1 MRIFIVG
8 TDLPGRTFCAPG
20 GAPLDNVH
28 VGVQIRTE
36 PEHLVRGDATDAR
49 WEVEIDT
56 AIATVVRVHGRWM
69 VAARLVCRQRH
80 DRGTKCSTLRWN
92 SEMAAS

>member
-1 MRIFIVG
+1 M
-8 TDLPGRTFCAPG
+8 TDSTAEGLRPPSATLLGS
-20 GAPLDNVH
+20 
-28 VGVQIRTE
+28 
-36 PEHLVRGDATDAR
+36 ATDVISVDSDSTKR
-49 WEVEIDT
+49 GST
-56 AIATVVRVHGRWM
+56 PSTPSTSAIATVVRVHGRWM